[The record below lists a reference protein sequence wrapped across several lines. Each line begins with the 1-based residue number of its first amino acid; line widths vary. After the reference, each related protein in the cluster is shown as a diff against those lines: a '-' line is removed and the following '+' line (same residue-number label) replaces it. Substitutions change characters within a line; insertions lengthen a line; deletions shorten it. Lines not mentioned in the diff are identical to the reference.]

1 MKKIITAI
9 VLISSTQQA
18 LAEGSAD
25 TLVPMVMGG
34 IVGYVIRDKGIF
46 NNTPQPLVI
55 QQEATLINYNEPIYQ
70 YKIIYEV
77 NCKCNKRV
85 LMRVN

>member
-9 VLISSTQQA
+9 LLISSTQQA

-34 IVGYVIRDKGIF
+34 IVGYVIRDKNIF
-46 NNTPQPLVI
+46 NNSSQPVVI
-55 QQEATLINYNEPIYQ
+55 QQAPSSINYNEPIYQ
-70 YKIIYEV
+70 YEIIHEV
-77 NCKCNKRV
+77 KCNCDKRV
-85 LMRVN
+85 LVKVN